1 MEHSQNLDKLV
12 EGFLGN
18 TLKGKVGGEN
28 FDESIV
34 SHQTFPRQSFVL
46 HIHSHLVYI
55 FGINIMLSHFWLSF

>member
-46 HIHSHLVYI
+46 AIYIYSINLVTLYI
-55 FGINIMLSHFWLSF
+55 YLGLI